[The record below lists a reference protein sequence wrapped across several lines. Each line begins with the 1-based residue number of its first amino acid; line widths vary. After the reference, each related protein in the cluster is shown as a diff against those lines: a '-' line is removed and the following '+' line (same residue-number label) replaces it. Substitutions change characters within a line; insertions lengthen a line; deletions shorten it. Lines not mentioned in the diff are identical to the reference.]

1 MKWGTIMQENAIEFG
16 KAVQY
21 GQLMVPIPI
30 TSLALELIS
39 TTASL

>member
-1 MKWGTIMQENAIEFG
+1 MQENAIEFG
-16 KAVQY
+16 EAVQY
-21 GQLMVPIPI
+21 GQLVVPIPRI